1 MRGRGEVGAQGKRQ
15 KAQSFYDE
23 FSPKV
28 QAKKKKPP
36 PKKTKEKKRRNK
48 TERRIR
54 KNLKAADKSQIKYFN
69 GFFFFFVSKRI

>member
-36 PKKTKEKKRRNK
+36 PKKTKGKKKKKQNRTQN
-48 TERRIR
+48 
-54 KNLKAADKSQIKYFN
+54 
-69 GFFFFFVSKRI
+69 

>member
-28 QAKKKKPP
+28 QAKKKKTSPEKNKR
-36 PKKTKEKKRRNK
+36 KKKEETKQNAELG
-48 TERRIR
+48 RI
-54 KNLKAADKSQIKYFN
+54 
-69 GFFFFFVSKRI
+69 